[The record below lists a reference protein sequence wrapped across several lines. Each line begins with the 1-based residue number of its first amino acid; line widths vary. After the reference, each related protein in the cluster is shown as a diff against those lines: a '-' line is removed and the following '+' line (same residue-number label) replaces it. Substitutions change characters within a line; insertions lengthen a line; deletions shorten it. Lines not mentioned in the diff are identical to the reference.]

1 MRIDIAEIT
10 ELLQQTPLFARLQ
23 LQDLETLA
31 NLFQMQVIQDG
42 EYIFIEGDSADAMY
56 LLGDGRIRLEQ
67 VTTDGPVVIACL
79 ARGDIFGEE
88 ALLYD
93 DPRYYQA
100 ISEGVCYVF
109 RLNVE
114 DFFAVNQAIPSVEDR
129 LEVLIRSRRL
139 STQVSL
145 PWLQSDE
152 FIQVITRRH
161 PAILW
166 FKLLKV
172 LLIGLVVLLFSA
184 LLQWRWLPQ
193 RPYGWIMLGITIPA
207 VILWLIW
214 TYFDWRNDYF
224 IMTNKRVAW
233 IEKVAFLY
241 ESRKEAPLSTIMS
254 VGIERSR
261 IGSIFDF
268 SDVVVLTYVG
278 TIRLPTLGQADSIA
292 NLIEAFWHRSKTS
305 SRREE
310 ALAMSRKL
318 HEKLDLPWRA
328 DEDTQPVDKHAAEQ
342 KPAAELKE
350 PGFLAWLFADFIRL
364 RYEQDGAITYRKH
377 WFLLVKKI
385 FLPIVLQIL
394 LLALL
399 IARIGGR
406 FTFLPMTTMIIIILI
421 TMFIILV
428 WMIYHF
434 ADWRNDIFKISMD
447 QIIDIDRKPLG
458 KIRRRAAPLEN
469 VLSIEYE
476 RLGIWGYLFN
486 FGTVY
491 ITVGNTKL
499 TFDHVYKPSEVQQDI
514 FYRMGER
521 LENIRQYEIESERE
535 RVSEWIASY
544 HRKTK
549 RR

>member
-10 ELLQQTPLFARLQ
+10 ELLQQAPLFTHLQ

-31 NLFQMQVIQDG
+31 ILFQMQIFQDG
-42 EYIFIEGDSADAMY
+42 ENIFNEGDSADAIY
-56 LLGDGRIRLEQ
+56 ILGDGRIRLQQGDADEQ
-67 VTTDGPVVIACL
+67 WVIASL
-79 ARGDIFGEE
+79 TRGDIFGEE

-100 ISEGVCYVF
+100 VAEGVSYVF

-114 DFFAVNQAIPSVEDR
+114 DYLAVDQDLPDVEDR

-139 STQVSL
+139 STKITI
-145 PWLQSDE
+145 PWLQVGE
-152 FIQVITRRH
+152 FVKVITRRH
-161 PAILW
+161 AAILW
-166 FKLLKV
+166 FKLIKASLVGLAV
-172 LLIGLVVLLFSA
+172 LLVSLLI
-184 LLQWRWLPQ
+184 QWQWLPQ
-193 RPYGWIMLGITIPA
+193 RLYGWILFAVTIPVLIA
-207 VILWLIW
+207 WLIW
-214 TYFDWRNDYF
+214 TFFDWRNDYF

-261 IGSIFDF
+261 IGSLFDF

-278 TIRLPTLGQADSIA
+278 TIRLPTLGRADPIA
-292 NLIEAFWHRSKTS
+292 DLIEAFWHRSES
-305 SRREE
+305 VSLREE

-318 HEKLDLPWRA
+318 HEKLDLAWRA
-328 DEDTQPVDKHAAEQ
+328 DEETQPIDHQKRDQ
-342 KPAAELKE
+342 KPVAALKE
-350 PGFLAWLFADFIRL
+350 PDFLAWLFSDFIRL
-364 RYEQDGAITYRKH
+364 RYERDGAITYRKH

-385 FLPIVLQIL
+385 WFLIL
-394 LLALL
+394 LLIFTFGIILV
-399 IARIGGR
+399 RISGR
-406 FTFLPMTTMIIIILI
+406 FTFIPMTSMIVLSLI
-421 TMFIILV
+421 AMFIIFV
-428 WMIYHF
+428 WMVYHY
-434 ADWRNDIFKISMD
+434 ADWRNDIFKITLD

-476 RLGIWGYLFN
+476 RLGIWGFLLN

-491 ITVGNTKL
+491 ITVGNTRL
-499 TFDHVYKPSEVQQDI
+499 TFDHVYNPSEVQQDI

-521 LENIRQYEIESERE
+521 LENIRQFEIESERE

-544 HRKTK
+544 HRKTRK
-549 RR
+549 